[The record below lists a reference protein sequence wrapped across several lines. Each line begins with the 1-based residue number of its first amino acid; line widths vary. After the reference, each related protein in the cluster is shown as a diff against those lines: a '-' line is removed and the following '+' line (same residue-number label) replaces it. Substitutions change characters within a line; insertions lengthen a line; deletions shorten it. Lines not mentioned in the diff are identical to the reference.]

1 MIEISGLRVED
12 TSGRAV
18 LENLSLRVAE
28 GERVAVVGESGAG
41 KTTLAMALVG
51 AVRRGLRVAAGTVVV
66 DGHDVLTASGA
77 AVRRVR
83 RRVLAYLPQD
93 PPSALS
99 PTLRVRAQIRE
110 LAADRSE
117 TAVSRGL
124 VEVGLPGDR
133 AFLRRYPHQLS
144 GGQQQRLALA
154 RLLAGDPRGLVLDE
168 PTTGLDGL
176 VRKQVLDQLDR
187 LSADRGLA
195 VVFVTHDLAAAARMT
210 DRLIVLRG
218 GVVVEEGPTARVLTR
233 PAAAYTRDLLAA
245 VPDLPTEMRRR
256 AATPERGAEVLTVS
270 GLTVPRGG
278 RVVLDDVSLRLR
290 AGEALALLGTSGC
303 GKTTLARAVVGT
315 LRPSSGRV
323 TLSGEVLEPTLGRRP
338 VHQRRRL
345 QLIPQDSGGSL
356 NPRRPVGAAIGRVV
370 RLAGGMTAEAVT
382 AETRRLMG
390 LVGLPGE
397 LASRLPRELSG
408 GQRQRVA
415 IARALAAG
423 ADVLVCDEVTS
434 NLDAQVAA
442 SVLALL
448 DSLRRTLG
456 LAVLI
461 VTHDLG
467 VIARNADRV
476 AVLSGGRIV
485 EEGTVEQV
493 FGNPRHEASRML
505 LDAARPVT
513 AAADVP

>member
-12 TSGRAV
+12 TAGRAV

-51 AVRRGLRVAAGTVVV
+51 AVRRGLRVAGGTVVV

-77 AVRRVR
+77 EVRRVR

-110 LAADRSE
+110 LAADRSDA
-117 TAVSRGL
+117 AVSRGL

-218 GVVVEEGPTARVLTR
+218 GVVVEEGPTAQVLAR

-245 VPDLPTEMRRR
+245 VPDLPAEMRRR
-256 AATPERGAEVLTVS
+256 AATPVR
-270 GLTVPRGG
+270 
-278 RVVLDDVSLRLR
+278 
-290 AGEALALLGTSGC
+290 
-303 GKTTLARAVVGT
+303 
-315 LRPSSGRV
+315 
-323 TLSGEVLEPTLGRRP
+323 GRR
-338 VHQRRRL
+338 
-345 QLIPQDSGGSL
+345 S
-356 NPRRPVGAAIGRVV
+356 
-370 RLAGGMTAEAVT
+370 
-382 AETRRLMG
+382 
-390 LVGLPGE
+390 
-397 LASRLPRELSG
+397 
-408 GQRQRVA
+408 
-415 IARALAAG
+415 
-423 ADVLVCDEVTS
+423 
-434 NLDAQVAA
+434 
-442 SVLALL
+442 
-448 DSLRRTLG
+448 
-456 LAVLI
+456 
-461 VTHDLG
+461 
-467 VIARNADRV
+467 
-476 AVLSGGRIV
+476 
-485 EEGTVEQV
+485 
-493 FGNPRHEASRML
+493 
-505 LDAARPVT
+505 
-513 AAADVP
+513 